1 MQYTSEIFILR
12 RTEKTE
18 KGFQSI
24 MVEIVNSLNFPLS
37 ELSIDNSH
45 YSRPFKKKY
54 VIINAVYFWD
64 YCKKNRKEN
73 KTEKGIQSI
82 RLELQ

>member
-24 MVEIVNSLNFPLS
+24 MVEIVNSLNFPRS

-45 YSRPFKKKY
+45 HSWPFKKNNNKCSMY
-54 VIINAVYFWD
+54 TSEIIVS
-64 YCKKNRKEN
+64 R
-73 KTEKGIQSI
+73 TEKKT
-82 RLELQ
+82 RLNRLSVPKG